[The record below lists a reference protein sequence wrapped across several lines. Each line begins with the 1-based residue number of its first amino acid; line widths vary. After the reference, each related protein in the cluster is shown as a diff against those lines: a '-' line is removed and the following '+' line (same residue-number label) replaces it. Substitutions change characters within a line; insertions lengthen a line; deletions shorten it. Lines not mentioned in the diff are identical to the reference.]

1 MENIVTNEMI
11 ISLIGLI
18 AFFAAI
24 MKWRDKRKEKEEE
37 YLSNKEKRPSK
48 KNSMKENKKHPY
60 KKRSVKELFERI
72 IFLYHN
78 SHPYL

>member
-1 MENIVTNEMI
+1 MASIVTNEMI

-24 MKWRDKRKEKEEE
+24 MKLRDKRKEKEEE
-37 YLSNKEKRPSK
+37 KYLSNKEKRPSK

-60 KKRSVKELFERI
+60 KKRREVKR
-72 IFLYHN
+72 N
-78 SHPYL
+78 G

>member
-1 MENIVTNEMI
+1 MKNIVTKEMI

-37 YLSNKEKRPSK
+37 EYLSNKEKRPSK
-48 KNSMKENKKHPY
+48 KNSMKENRKYPYRKRRKK
-60 KKRSVKELFERI
+60 
-72 IFLYHN
+72 
-78 SHPYL
+78 